1 MDLWLQVADLAKEV
15 VMLWK
20 FFLIAKNLLFGLSS
34 EHKMFQKIRNFKAV
48 DFLKVVSL
56 EKNLNTDIQIAK
68 D

>member
-20 FFLIAKNLLFGLSS
+20 FFLNAKKLLFGLSS
-34 EHKMFQKIRNFKAV
+34 EHKMFKKIRNFTAV
-48 DFLKVVSL
+48 DFLKVVPL
-56 EKNLNTDIQIAK
+56 GKNLNTDIQIAK